1 MLSSKLLYYFVHSN
15 FEIGPRVRKIFGTF
29 EKYPPLLHIMFGYQ
43 CDKAVPKN
51 DTREV
56 MRYHFIAVK

>member
-1 MLSSKLLYYFVHSN
+1 MLSSNLLYYFVHLN
-15 FEIGPRVRKIFGTF
+15 FEICPRARKIFGTF
-29 EKYPPLLHIMFGYQ
+29 DECAPLLHIMRGCQ

-56 MRYHFIAVK
+56 M